1 MIYIEKDILNTIVL
15 TLTEN
20 STLSNPYYIFK
31 FENEFN
37 TATEPI
43 YFYSPDTSTSKPRY
57 NKFELEEGEDL
68 TLIIG
73 QYKYEV
79 FESATV
85 PKLSLPNPVS
95 GLHLVE
101 EGRMVVDGVLTNSI
115 YE

>member
-73 QYKYEV
+73 QYK
-79 FESATV
+79 
-85 PKLSLPNPVS
+85 
-95 GLHLVE
+95 
-101 EGRMVVDGVLTNSI
+101 
-115 YE
+115 